1 MVSVEVG
8 GTSWKCLRARV
19 NDGYPTPPGR
29 IFATGLQMP
38 TYEYHCRACGAQF
51 TVRAHISDYG
61 QMAVSCPECRSRE
74 VERVMSDF
82 YARTPRKS

>member
-1 MVSVEVG
+1 
-8 GTSWKCLRARV
+8 
-19 NDGYPTPPGR
+19 
-29 IFATGLQMP
+29 MP

-61 QMAVSCPECRSRE
+61 QMAVACPECRSHD
-74 VERVMSDF
+74 VERMMSDF